1 MRVCYHGY
9 ITGKVQGVYYRQ
21 TTLEQAQTLGLDGWV
36 KNLADGRVEVLFEGP
51 QGAVTELAE
60 WLKQG
65 PVDARVDVV
74 ELTEQPLQNLKGFVI
89 QR

>member
-51 QGAVTELAE
+51 QRAVTELAE

-74 ELTEQPLQNLKGFVI
+74 ELTEQPVQNLKGFVI